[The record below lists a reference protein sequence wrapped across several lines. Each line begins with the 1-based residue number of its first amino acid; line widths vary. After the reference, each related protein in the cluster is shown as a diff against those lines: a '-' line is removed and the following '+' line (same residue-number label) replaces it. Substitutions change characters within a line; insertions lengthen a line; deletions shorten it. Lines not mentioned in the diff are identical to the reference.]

1 MYLIEILLPLYDNEA
16 RPFGAAAFDSMR
28 NELANRFGGVTAF
41 RRAPAE
47 GVWKES
53 DGGVSRDQIV
63 IFEVMADRLDRAWW
77 AGFRGKLERRFAQE
91 EVVVRA
97 TACERL

>member
-1 MYLIEILLPLYDNEA
+1 MYLIEILLPLYDNEG
-16 RPFGAAAFDSMR
+16 RPFGAAAFDRVR

-53 DGGVSRDQIV
+53 GGGVSRDQIV
-63 IFEVMADRLDRAWW
+63 IFEVMADRLDREWW
-77 AGFRGKLERRFAQE
+77 AGFREGLERRFAQE
-91 EVVVRA
+91 EIVVRA
-97 TACERL
+97 TTFERL